1 MQKSGPGTEA
11 QSESISS
18 GDRNLIQ
25 VILLFIPHLTDLKD
39 FSTSLTLV
47 QTSQV
52 LVAPVAGTRKSWC
65 GIFGPLGMDSEN
77 TRELKYVS
85 SRRVRLC
92 FLVFFFRWS
101 SGPPLRVK
109 TSYHFLSF
117 LKRILCNPQVGL
129 PLETMCEKENFRLL
143 KKTEILLSLL
153 QMSAFLF
160 INFCGLFLALQLN
173 QYKYKK

>member
-52 LVAPVAGTRKSWC
+52 LVAPVVGTRKSWY
-65 GIFGPLGMDSEN
+65 GIFGPLGMDPEN

-92 FLVFFFRWS
+92 FFFFRWP

-109 TSYHFLSF
+109 TSYHSLSF
-117 LKRILCNPQVGL
+117 LKRILCDPQVGL
-129 PLETMCEKENFRLL
+129 PLETTCEKENFRLL

-153 QMSAFLF
+153 QMCAFLF

-173 QYKYKK
+173 QYNYKK